1 MYLLIMPGRKY
12 VTTIA
17 NINATT
23 IKNML
28 TISTPGRICLFGEH
42 QDYLGL
48 PVIAAAISRRVQIR
62 GEHRTDAKILI
73 HLPDIGAELQMEVSD
88 ARMPYLEKRDYFRS
102 GYNVLIDKGLRF
114 SKGIECT
121 VNGNIPINSGT
132 SSSSALLV
140 TWIHFLSKMADT
152 PHEFSSQELGELAFV
167 AEIVEFN
174 EPGGMMDH
182 LSTAIGNAVYLE
194 FEPKVTAKAL
204 QPNLGTFVLADSL
217 EPKDT
222 IGVLKRAKFAR
233 LDLIEKIKHH
243 LPAFSLHTFETAD
256 KEQLKEVLSNDEYEL
271 LSGTLRNRDI
281 LREALDLFRSQTMTD
296 EVLGKLLWE
305 HHSIL
310 RDLLKIST
318 PKIERMLAAA
328 MEAGALGGKIN
339 GSGGGGCMFVYAP
352 NDPEKVAAAIDAA
365 GGKSFVIKIDA
376 GTTSL

>member
-1 MYLLIMPGRKY
+1 
-12 VTTIA
+12 
-17 NINATT
+17 
-23 IKNML
+23 ML

-48 PVIAAAISRRVQIR
+48 PVIAAAISRRVQIK
-62 GEHRTDAKILI
+62 GDHRDDTKIVI
-73 HLPDIGAELQMEVSD
+73 HLPDIGSELQMEVSD
-88 ARMPYLEKRDYFRS
+88 TRMPYLEKRDYFRS
-102 GYNVLIDKGLRF
+102 GYNVLIDRGLRF

-140 TWIHFLSKMADT
+140 TWIHFLSKMADN
-152 PHEFSSQELGELAFV
+152 PHQFTAQELGELAFV
-167 AEIVEFN
+167 AEIIEFN

-194 FEPKVTAKAL
+194 FEPKVTAEAL
-204 QPNLGTFVLADSL
+204 QPNLGAFVLADSL

-233 LDLIEKIKHH
+233 LDLIEKIKQH
-243 LPAFSLHTFETAD
+243 LPTFSLHTFETAET
-256 KEQLKEVLSNDEYEL
+256 EQTKALLSNDEYAL

-281 LREALDLFRSQTMTD
+281 LREALELFENQSMSD
-296 EVLGKLLWE
+296 EKLGELLSE

-310 RDLLKIST
+310 RDLLQIST

-328 MEAGALGGKIN
+328 LEAGALGGKIN

-352 NDPEKVAAAIDAA
+352 NNPEKVADAIDAV
-365 GGKSFVIKIDA
+365 GGKSYVIKIDQ
-376 GTTSL
+376 GTISL